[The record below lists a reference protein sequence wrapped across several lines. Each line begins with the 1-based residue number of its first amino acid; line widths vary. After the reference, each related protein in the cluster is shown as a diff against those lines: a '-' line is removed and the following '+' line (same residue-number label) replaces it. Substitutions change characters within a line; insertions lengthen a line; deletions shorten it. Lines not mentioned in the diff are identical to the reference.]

1 MECLEDGELP
11 SSPEEPAQN
20 IEGGIPI
27 QPVYT
32 PLPRPQIAQSSN
44 SISDEERDTFPRV
57 ATNMKSNEDISS
69 SMMYSISEQTAISRG
84 YQVSSSGSES
94 SEDSDSDSPYSKNTS
109 GRKSRGKKFRRYGIQ
124 AANKLCSNK
133 PNDGGADFQNAVKE
147 YHDNKYTNKGILS
160 TTCDG
165 DKRKGTGKNNV
176 WGSILNE
183 DALTSDLTSIAVG
196 RKSVKDL
203 NSDRGAEVVIINE
216 FIV

>member
-20 IEGGIPI
+20 IEVGIPI

-69 SMMYSISEQTAISRG
+69 SMMYSISEQTAISRD
-84 YQVSSSGSES
+84 YQVSSSGSGS

-124 AANKLCSNK
+124 AANKLCSNM
-133 PNDGGADFQNAVKE
+133 PNNGGADFQNAVKE
-147 YHDNKYTNKGILS
+147 YHDNKYSNKGILS
-160 TTCDG
+160 TTRDG

-203 NSDRGAEVVIINE
+203 NSDRGAEVVI
-216 FIV
+216 